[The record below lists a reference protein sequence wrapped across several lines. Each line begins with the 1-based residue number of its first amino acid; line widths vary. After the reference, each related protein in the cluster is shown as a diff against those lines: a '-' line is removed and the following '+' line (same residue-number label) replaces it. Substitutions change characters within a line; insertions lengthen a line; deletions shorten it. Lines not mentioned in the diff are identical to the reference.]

1 MFFFYFLLLIPLII
15 CFLLSLSFPLRFS
28 ARQQPD
34 RNDGPQ
40 RSRTVVPV
48 HGRGPSE
55 SSGRGQ
61 QGKAQ
66 VSQLSDQGRRKHRIE
81 RCYRMQKRNCRLQCR
96 KNGKENEVSSHAKMF
111 QKEHGSGAVI
121 ETAVVRLFIRIT
133 VFSGG

>member
-1 MFFFYFLLLIPLII
+1 MCESLVIFLFIIDSPNHLIS
-15 CFLLSLSFPLRFS
+15 SLSVLPFRLRFS

-34 RNDGPQ
+34 WNDGPQ

-81 RCYRMQKRNCRLQCR
+81 RCYRIQKGNCRLQCR
-96 KNGKENEVSSHAKMF
+96 KNGKRQNEVSSHAKMF
-111 QKEHGSGAVI
+111 QKEHGNSAI
-121 ETAVVRLFIRIT
+121 KRLLSLDYSFE
-133 VFSGG
+133 